1 MNYIVRKT
9 VISPSINLNPSKIK
23 HIHLLPRHLH
33 KNPLDGYDS
42 DNSYDSDDDSMNYDK
57 KIIIEPKKSHIPT
70 KKDDY

>member
-33 KNPLDGYDS
+33 KNPP
-42 DNSYDSDDDSMNYDK
+42 SYDSDDDSMNYDK
-57 KIIIEPKKSHIPT
+57 KIIKEPKISHIPT